1 MEKEKKQNI
10 QIILLSIIIVLL
22 VGIMVYLLFFNKK
35 DENKVIDSKENTTI
49 ESVKKERK
57 ISVNKADVNYVLDF
71 DDIEN
76 RLIKKIDEQKKKAIL
91 SSCDCNGIDYDN
103 VESMNCDNKE
113 LSSDSVKIVIN
124 KLFSS
129 KKIEWVP
136 TSRIC
141 ADYTYLVEDSNFFL
155 MEADDKSII
164 LAGIDNDGYAFHYDG
179 EDVRDFLKS
188 LK

>member
-1 MEKEKKQNI
+1 MEKEKKQNV
-10 QIILLSIIIVLL
+10 QIILLSIVIVLL
-22 VGIMVYLLFFNKK
+22 AGILVYLLFFNNK
-35 DENKVIDSKENTTI
+35 DEKVIDNKENTI
-49 ESVKKERK
+49 QESVKKERK
-57 ISVNKADVNYVLDF
+57 ITINKDDDDYILDF

-103 VESMNCDNKE
+103 IESMNCDNKE
-113 LSSDSVKIVIN
+113 LSSDSVKAVIN

-155 MEADDKSII
+155 MEADDKNII
-164 LAGIDNDGYAFHYDG
+164 LAGIDNDGYAFHFPG
-179 EDVRDFLKS
+179 EDVRDFLKN